1 MKKKIFTSMMMA
13 CLLPIG
19 GWAQVETDSVAVVT
33 GALDF
38 TKADSLP
45 TGEGFTWANDTLKLS
60 DLNIEAENE
69 NGIVLPD
76 GATIVLSGNNTINFK
91 HTMQDTGAAIKGIGS
106 LAFTGDGTL
115 NINSS
120 YEAINA
126 DGDLQINGGK
136 MAIEMTGESSGGGIT
151 ASSASIQNSE
161 INITTVADDGIML
174 TSQTPQDTI
183 NNHSLTISNS
193 KINIQAT
200 EEEGMVI
207 YGTVTID
214 NNSVVSIYSGE
225 KEAMEAHE
233 GLMVANSEV
242 ELNAPNYAA
251 LYGNVISISNSTYK
265 ALGNGMN
272 SALRGGE
279 AGATIANSWVESSS
293 PINIASTE
301 NSFIRLVSNNEE
313 TPDATGI
320 STVYGEYTLP
330 ASIEI
335 TEGEELIISEN
346 ATLTVP
352 SGLTLTNNGTATNE
366 GTLHIK
372 AGGALES
379 STSIDGIIIDDNQ
392 MVGTETIEA
401 QSTRIYSAEGKII
414 VIAPQPTDVQII
426 SMTGAVVASA
436 NVNGQQEFTNLA
448 SGVYIVRAGEEI
460 VKLNVAH

>member
-1 MKKKIFTSMMMA
+1 
-13 CLLPIG
+13 
-19 GWAQVETDSVAVVT
+19 
-33 GALDF
+33 
-38 TKADSLP
+38 
-45 TGEGFTWANDTLKLS
+45 
-60 DLNIEAENE
+60 
-69 NGIVLPD
+69 
-76 GATIVLSGNNTINFK
+76 
-91 HTMQDTGAAIKGIGS
+91 
-106 LAFTGDGTL
+106 
-115 NINSS
+115 
-120 YEAINA
+120 
-126 DGDLQINGGK
+126 
-136 MAIEMTGESSGGGIT
+136 
-151 ASSASIQNSE
+151 
-161 INITTVADDGIML
+161 
-174 TSQTPQDTI
+174 
-183 NNHSLTISNS
+183 
-193 KINIQAT
+193 
-200 EEEGMVI
+200 
-207 YGTVTID
+207 
-214 NNSVVSIYSGE
+214 
-225 KEAMEAHE
+225 
-233 GLMVANSEV
+233 
-242 ELNAPNYAA
+242 
-251 LYGNVISISNSTYK
+251 
-265 ALGNGMN
+265 MN

-335 TEGEELIISEN
+335 AEGEELIISEN

-414 VIAPQPTDVQII
+414 VIASQPTDVQII

-436 NVNGQQEFTNLA
+436 NVSGQQEFANLA
-448 SGVYIVRAGEEI
+448 SGVYIVRA
-460 VKLNVAH
+460 H